1 MIFDSDPL
9 TFDLGLFPAKNS
21 RNRAKTNHIFSG
33 KVRGDKAL
41 ILQYLDSPM
50 ANFFPLGDFFLLLL
64 FQPCSG

>member
-9 TFDLGLFPAKNS
+9 TFDLSLFPAKNS

-33 KVRGDKAL
+33 KVRRDKAL

-50 ANFFPLGDFFLLLL
+50 ANLFPLGDFFLLL